1 MPKKI
6 IQSKNEKI
14 YRDRPVQ
21 SEQKPIS
28 RQIHSKKNE
37 NKTKTKQTAKHG

>member
-1 MPKKI
+1 M
-6 IQSKNEKI
+6 

-28 RQIHSKKNE
+28 RQIHSTKKE
-37 NKTKTKQTAKHG
+37 KKTKQNKNETNS